1 MVIPPGRVFCSDAKS
16 IQLALDKYYYK
27 WHSYPEENKIK
38 KILIS
43 EFGKIPKYTRSN
55 VTIVKKYK
63 RISYNNY
70 LITFNTYKYSGID
83 IKSCKMTPNTHVD
96 DFYNSEKYKKH

>member
-1 MVIPPGRVFCSDAKS
+1 MICSSVGIKKLVENYNVSTKKWIRPPGRIFCSDAKS

-27 WHSYPEENKIK
+27 WHSYPKENKIK

-55 VTIVKKYK
+55 VNDFDYK
-63 RISYNNY
+63 RER
-70 LITFNTYKYSGID
+70 YK
-83 IKSCKMTPNTHVD
+83 NH
-96 DFYNSEKYKKH
+96 